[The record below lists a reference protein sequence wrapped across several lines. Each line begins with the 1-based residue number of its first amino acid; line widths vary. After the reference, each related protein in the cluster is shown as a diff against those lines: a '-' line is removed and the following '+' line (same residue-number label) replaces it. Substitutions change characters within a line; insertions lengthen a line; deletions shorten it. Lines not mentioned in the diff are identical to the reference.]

1 MAADGM
7 TARQIAPMLRRTIGQ
22 TFRLLRTHGIP
33 VRRER
38 RSLTMMLIRRVRD
51 FARMGLSVRMAAH
64 LTGRSE
70 VSVEGNPP
78 RQRNLCRAASDK
90 IVTSVS
96 DGCWGVLREASDRIG
111 DAPHRIAGGLLEMI
125 SRRRGD
131 LVERVLAPIAT
142 PSRPAAPISSLLSAM
157 LEARI

>member
-51 FARMGLSVRMAAH
+51 FARMGLSLRMAAH

-70 VSVEGNPP
+70 VSVEGIHHVNGICVAP
-78 RQRNLCRAASDK
+78 RPTRSSRASPTA
-90 IVTSVS
+90 
-96 DGCWGVLREASDRIG
+96 
-111 DAPHRIAGGLLEMI
+111 AGA
-125 SRRRGD
+125 SRR
-131 LVERVLAPIAT
+131 AT
-142 PSRPAAPISSLLSAM
+142 A
-157 LEARI
+157 